1 MTSIIIVEKNANLK
15 TLKVKDFNENDLYK
29 KCGFKKAD
37 DFEIQHTWEN
47 ITHEDKKYMVT
58 MSGKS
63 DGKAGSENK
72 YDFPPPIDTILFFG
86 SCSLVAY
93 DQHTKQPVNL
103 SLELWDKLYNHLMG
117 GFDDTCDED
126 EEEEEEQQ
134 QKEDAKLKSLPS
146 NLKTKTGEY
155 LKDGFVVDSDESD
168 ISEVQMDE
176 KGENEISSADEEE
189 EYSSDADDDN
199 DNDNGNNDDVCE
211 EDNED
216 NWEDLPDD
224 ISELTTES
232 YV

>member
-1 MTSIIIVEKNANLK
+1 MTSIIIVEKNATLK
-15 TLKVKDFNENDLYK
+15 TLKVKNFNEDELYK

-37 DFEIQHTWEN
+37 DFELQHTWEN
-47 ITHEDKKYMVT
+47 IVHEDKKYMVA

-72 YDFPPPIDTILFFG
+72 YEFPPPIDTILFFG

-93 DQHTKQPVNL
+93 DQNTKQPVNL
-103 SLELWDKLYNHLMG
+103 SLELWDKLYTYLMG
-117 GFDDTCDED
+117 GFDDTCEEEEED
-126 EEEEEEQQ
+126 EEEEQ

-146 NLKTKTGEY
+146 NMKTKTGEY

-176 KGENEISSADEEE
+176 KGENEINDDDDRDEEE
-189 EYSSDADDDN
+189 YNSTDDN
-199 DNDNGNNDDVCE
+199 ANIVDACE

-216 NWEDLPDD
+216 DWEDFPDD